1 MFASDTDAVFHRLRV
16 CQPND
21 ESSAA
26 RIAFAVVG
34 RGEDAETE
42 PQSPP
47 LALRSKVL
55 LEASIA
61 SDFALRTALAS
72 ILSAALMRGMFSHA
86 GREDPER
93 LEFYAD
99 LADAGDASRVFET
112 PPARVRIRTTRLSD
126 DLDGMGCVDLVRFRT
141 PYRALNPLMRDEYDS
156 ARNRT
161 VGAHHWRHEDRPRKT
176 LCVIHG
182 FGASPAWF
190 NAAFF
195 SLHTF
200 FAEGWDVLLYTL
212 PFHGR
217 RGGRF
222 VPDGVEMFG
231 AGAARIHEAMIES
244 VLDFRIL
251 LDYLERY
258 GAPRVGVTGLS
269 LGGYVSALLAAVDE
283 RLDFAIPNAPV
294 AWMPELLS
302 TWLPANV
309 IVGTGRRVLGI
320 PDDLLARSFAVH
332 SPLTY
337 PAVLPKS
344 RLMIIRGL
352 GDKLAPPEQAAM
364 LWEHWGRPR
373 MHSFAG
379 SHILHFGRSAYLA
392 EMRQL
397 MSRAST
403 RTARRDQVA
412 RAARQSR

>member
-1 MFASDTDAVFHRLRV
+1 
-16 CQPND
+16 
-21 ESSAA
+21 
-26 RIAFAVVG
+26 VG
-34 RGEDAETE
+34 RGQEAESE
-42 PQSPP
+42 PRTPP
-47 LALRSKVL
+47 LDVCSNVL
-55 LEASIA
+55 LQASIA
-61 SDFALRTALAS
+61 SDLALRTALAS
-72 ILSAALMRGMFSHA
+72 VLGAALVRGMLSHA
-86 GREDPER
+86 GREDSER
-93 LEFYAD
+93 LAFYAD
-99 LADAGDASRVFET
+99 LADAQDAALVFEP
-112 PPARVRIRTTRLSD
+112 PPARVRITTTRLAD
-126 DLDGMGCVDLVRFRT
+126 DLGGIGSVELIRFRT
-141 PYRALNPLMRDEYDS
+141 PYRALNPRIRAEYDH
-156 ARNRT
+156 ARNR
-161 VGAHHWRHEDRPRKT
+161 VVSAHHWRHADGPHKT

-195 SLHTF
+195 SLQTF

-222 VPDGVEMFG
+222 LPDGVEMFG
-231 AGAARIHEAMIES
+231 AGAARIHEAIIQA

-251 LDYLERY
+251 LDHLERY

-269 LGGYVSALLAAVDE
+269 LGGYISALLAAVE
-283 RLDFAIPNAPV
+283 PRLDFAIPNAPV
-294 AWMPELLS
+294 VWMPALLK
-302 TWLPANV
+302 TWLPANA
-309 IVGTGRRVLGI
+309 IVGTGRRVLRI
-320 PDDLLARSFAVH
+320 PDELITRSFALH

-344 RLMIIRGL
+344 RLMIVRGL

-392 EMRQL
+392 DMRKL

-403 RTARRDQVA
+403 RRAPRRTRDD
-412 RAARQSR
+412 AATRRG